1 MFYFWHALAIVLLS
15 VSSFGIGY
23 TVASE
28 KVISIFKTKKEI

>member
-23 TVASE
+23 SIAKENVL
-28 KVISIFKTKKEI
+28 SIFNKKEN